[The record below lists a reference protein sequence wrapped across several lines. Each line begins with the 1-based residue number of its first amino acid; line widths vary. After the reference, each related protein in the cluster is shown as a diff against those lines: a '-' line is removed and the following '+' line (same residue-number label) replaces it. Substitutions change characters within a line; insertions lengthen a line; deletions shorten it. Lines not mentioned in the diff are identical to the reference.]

1 MNIFFIN
8 QTPAEP
14 FNSKKFQISSSQMP
28 RASRGGGLR
37 HNRVR
42 GVGMPFLLRNGGDVV
57 GVIPLAEDDRA
68 DVPIYEVDGS
78 VGVGLLALD
87 GAR

>member
-1 MNIFFIN
+1 
-8 QTPAEP
+8 
-14 FNSKKFQISSSQMP
+14 MP
-28 RASRGGGLR
+28 RGSRGGGLR
-37 HNRVR
+37 HKRLRV
-42 GVGMPFLLRNGGDVV
+42 GVPFLLRNGGDVV